1 MKKLFLVIVLTFVF
15 QSFAKT
21 EDIRDYDIE
30 GIRIGDSILTH
41 FSVEKIE
48 RGLKDWY
55 PDKTFSYTEFSDYKI
70 KEFDN
75 LGFYFKPGDKEYK
88 IYSIAAMKFCLD
100 DIQICHNLQ
109 NKMEKK
115 FEKIFNNVKKYKNKI
130 EYPYSE
136 NHGTGSIAIQ
146 TIYTFNNGNEVF
158 IETKDWATDSK
169 FTDNVSINIDTK
181 IFSDWLISISK

>member
-1 MKKLFLVIVLTFVF
+1 MQKMTSLRSEVKMGLMKNLIIILIFSFIFSNK
-15 QSFAKT
+15 SFAN
-21 EDIRDYDIE
+21 DIRDYDIE

-48 RGLKDWY
+48 SGLKDWY

-70 KEFDN
+70 KEYDN
-75 LGFYFKPGDKEYK
+75 LGFYFKPGDKGYK

-115 FEKIFNNVKKYKNKI
+115 FEKIFNNVKKSKKKMQ
-130 EYPYSE
+130 YP
-136 NHGTGSIAIQ
+136 
-146 TIYTFNNGNEVF
+146 
-158 IETKDWATDSK
+158 
-169 FTDNVSINIDTK
+169 
-181 IFSDWLISISK
+181 